1 MSKYIDAD
9 KLIAEI
15 KRQIEETKSMKP
27 SFDQFWAG
35 QISAFKGAIKIAES
49 LQQEPRFPQYDNIV
63 EKVFG
68 AGNLEGWERDEAE
81 ILVALAKEEL
91 LKSLQQEQPEPPT
104 CKSCGFYENNC
115 PFIRDK
121 FIPYPN
127 RVCKDYT
134 YSVMKEQPKE
144 DIEKEYAEFVE
155 ADPVYSK
162 LVNGIV
168 GKAIARHFYELG
180 INARKK

>member
-1 MSKYIDAD
+1 MKYIDAE
-9 KLIAEI
+9 KLYEYLEQVSEFYPRYADNFLDNAVINVINGIKTFIA
-15 KRQIEETKSMKP
+15 
-27 SFDQFWAG
+27 
-35 QISAFKGAIKIAES
+35 S
-49 LQQEPRFPQYDNIV
+49 LQQDEKAV
-63 EKVFG
+63 E
-68 AGNLEGWERDEAE
+68 LEMCSQAYWEERGWMMIPPDVTLKGIES
-81 ILVALAKEEL
+81 L
-91 LKSLQQEQPEPPT
+91 LEQVRKKPQQEQPEPPT

>member
-1 MSKYIDAD
+1 MITFKPIIEASRRRLDWVLPLIDV
-9 KLIAEI
+9 
-15 KRQIEETKSMKP
+15 
-27 SFDQFWAG
+27 
-35 QISAFKGAIKIAES
+35 
-49 LQQEPRFPQYDNIV
+49 LQR
-63 EKVFG
+63 
-68 AGNLEGWERDEAE
+68 
-81 ILVALAKEEL
+81 
-91 LKSLQQEQPEPPT
+91 EQPEPPT

-134 YSVMKEQPKE
+134 FSVMKEQPKE

-168 GKAIARHFYELG
+168 GKAIARHFAEWGAIHL
-180 INARKK
+180 NARKEE